1 MNKTIENKSKTP
13 MVLVLIIL
21 LLTAVAAPLN
31 LNKVSPIA
39 PELMQ
44 YFKIGETQLGML
56 ISVFSLTGII
66 LALPGGLLIHKFGPW
81 KCILVSLLSLLIGS
95 IIGTYSDSFA
105 LLLISRIIEGM
116 GMALI
121 AVAGPSII
129 STTVNPGRRGIAMGF
144 FSSYIGIGQVLTY
157 NLAPQIIISKGWRGV
172 WRFSTLYTA
181 IFAVIWILLMFKINA
196 FSQKQSPMPIS
207 DTQNIY
213 AFSVLKNRSLW
224 YLFISM
230 GLYVISYAIIQMFL
244 PIYLSDRRSIEMAY
258 ASSLVSITC
267 FLGTISSLIAGIIS
281 DKLGSRRVL
290 GGVCLI
296 VSASLFALIPFIPT
310 SSFILL
316 IIILGFIPP
325 ILPVCAFAAATEVI
339 DNISKSG
346 IAMGLICMGQNIGF
360 VVGPTLFGAIVQ
372 EYSWNA
378 AFFFTVPVAV
388 TGGLFM
394 LLNKKVR

>member
-129 STTVNPGRRGIAMGF
+129 STTVNPGRRGIAMG
-144 FSSYIGIGQVLTY
+144 
-157 NLAPQIIISKGWRGV
+157 
-172 WRFSTLYTA
+172 
-181 IFAVIWILLMFKINA
+181 
-196 FSQKQSPMPIS
+196 
-207 DTQNIY
+207 
-213 AFSVLKNRSLW
+213 
-224 YLFISM
+224 
-230 GLYVISYAIIQMFL
+230 
-244 PIYLSDRRSIEMAY
+244 
-258 ASSLVSITC
+258 
-267 FLGTISSLIAGIIS
+267 
-281 DKLGSRRVL
+281 
-290 GGVCLI
+290 
-296 VSASLFALIPFIPT
+296 
-310 SSFILL
+310 
-316 IIILGFIPP
+316 
-325 ILPVCAFAAATEVI
+325 
-339 DNISKSG
+339 
-346 IAMGLICMGQNIGF
+346 LICMGQNIGF